1 VVVVP
6 ASYLALL
13 HIGVGWVTT
22 ALAMVAAVLLAL
34 RRLRRTGS
42 AADERLAPPALETL
56 VALPF
61 VVVTVVVLANASR
74 TFAVRP
80 LVEWDSW
87 ALWAAKA
94 RLLYEL
100 PGAAPGVLN
109 SSTYGAPSYP
119 LAFPTLQALA
129 FRAMG
134 TYDGTLVG
142 VQLLLL
148 AFGLVAALW
157 GLLRGVARPP
167 VIALAALVIVTAPQ
181 FLYQL
186 LTHYA
191 DVPLAIFVAA
201 GVAAG
206 GTWLVTDGVDAW
218 ALVCLVAF
226 LGMATLTKNEGL
238 LYAAA
243 CLAALIAA
251 AATVGRAR
259 VRRATVAAAAVLAI
273 ALPWRV
279 YTILLDLRP
288 TDYDLSNAFRPS
300 YLRDHAD
307 RLDTAVPELWR
318 QIVAT
323 EHWGYVVPIVL
334 LALISGATGRR
345 WRVSL
350 YAAVW
355 LTASFGGLLITYW
368 VSVLPVE
375 SNLSNSS
382 YRTIVSLIAGGIAV
396 TPLLLFPRTEEDRAV
411 LATGAH
417 LALRPAEEEA
427 QPEPPA
433 TGHKS
438 PGTGR

>member
-1 VVVVP
+1 
-6 ASYLALL
+6 
-13 HIGVGWVTT
+13 
-22 ALAMVAAVLLAL
+22 
-34 RRLRRTGS
+34 
-42 AADERLAPPALETL
+42 
-56 VALPF
+56 
-61 VVVTVVVLANASR
+61 
-74 TFAVRP
+74 
-80 LVEWDSW
+80 
-87 ALWAAKA
+87 
-94 RLLYEL
+94 
-100 PGAAPGVLN
+100 
-109 SSTYGAPSYP
+109 
-119 LAFPTLQALA
+119 
-129 FRAMG
+129 
-134 TYDGTLVG
+134 
-142 VQLLLL
+142 
-148 AFGLVAALW
+148 
-157 GLLRGVARPP
+157 
-167 VIALAALVIVTAPQ
+167 VIALAAHVIVTAPQ

-307 RLDTAVPELWR
+307 RLDTVVPELWR
-318 QIVAT
+318 QIVT
-323 EHWGYVVPIVL
+323 TGHWGYVVPIVL
-334 LALISGATGRR
+334 LALISGATSSR
-345 WRVSL
+345 WRISL

-355 LTASFGGLLITYW
+355 LAASFGGLLITYW